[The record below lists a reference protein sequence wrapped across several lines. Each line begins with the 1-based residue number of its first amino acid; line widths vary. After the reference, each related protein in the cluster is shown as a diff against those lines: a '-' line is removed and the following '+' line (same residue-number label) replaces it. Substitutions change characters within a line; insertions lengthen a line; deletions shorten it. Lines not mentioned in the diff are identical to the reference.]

1 MTHYEYLFGPVP
13 SRRMGRS
20 LGVDLLPFKTCS
32 LNCIF
37 CEVGTT
43 TVRTLTRDE
52 YVPIEAIQAELLHWL
67 EHDGQ
72 ADFITLAGSGE
83 PTLHTQFGQI
93 LSFIKEHSKISTAL
107 LTNGTL
113 FTAPDVRRDAA
124 QADVVK
130 VSLSAGDEATY
141 AQIHRPA
148 RGILLADMIT
158 AYQLFREEF
167 NGQLWIEVF
176 LVAGIND
183 SPESIS
189 QIAEI
194 TRSIRPDRVDL
205 NTAVRPTADP
215 AAHAVDE
222 ATLHTLAAQFDP
234 PANVAVSFTSGPH
247 ERLPVSAAAVRAM
260 LKRRPCS
267 AEQIT
272 ASFGAPRDVV
282 DACLKDLTW
291 NGLVRSIDRHGEVF
305 FQAES

>member
-183 SPESIS
+183 SPESLS
-189 QIAEI
+189 RIAEM

-215 AAHAVDE
+215 AALAVDE

-247 ERLPVSAAAVRAM
+247 VRLPVSAAAVLAM

-272 ASFGAPRDVV
+272 ASFSAPRDVV

>member
-37 CEVGTT
+37 CEVGAT

-167 NGQLWIEVF
+167 NSQLWIEVF

-183 SPESIS
+183 SPESLS

-222 ATLHTLAAQFDP
+222 ATLHALAAQFDP

-272 ASFGAPRDVV
+272 ASFSAPRDVV

-291 NGLVRSIDRHGEVF
+291 NGLVRSINRHGEVF